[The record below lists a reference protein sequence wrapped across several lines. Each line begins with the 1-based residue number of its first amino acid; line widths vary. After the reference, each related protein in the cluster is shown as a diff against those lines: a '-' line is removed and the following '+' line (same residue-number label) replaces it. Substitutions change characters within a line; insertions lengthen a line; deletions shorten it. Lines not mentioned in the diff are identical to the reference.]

1 MIFGSKSRKKG
12 SYLEILNTVDEKNI
26 DTRY

>member
-1 MIFGSKSRKKG
+1 MISSSKSRKKG

>member
-1 MIFGSKSRKKG
+1 MISGSKSRKKG

>member
-1 MIFGSKSRKKG
+1 MISGSKSRKKG
-12 SYLEILNTVDEKNI
+12 SYLEILNTVDGKNI